1 MSKVKD
7 EIRKEIY
14 DKRRTFFEEK
24 DKAIQEFINNDK
36 EFDAVI
42 RNYRKYLDKNEDM
55 TDAGDNE
62 IIEAEIIAIIARRF
76 QNIIKE
82 QVPYELLFKV
92 EVVLIGE
99 KKDEYKIRIVLDG
112 IFGFISDGTVDAEL
126 KNRLIQ
132 TNAVAILLPYL
143 RSEVSILTAQPDT
156 ESVVL
161 PPLNVNEL
169 FKK

>member
-1 MSKVKD
+1 MDNSCVLKLY
-7 EIRKEIY
+7 RM
-14 DKRRTFFEEK
+14 FFNK
-24 DKAIQEFINNDK
+24 I
-36 EFDAVI
+36 EFDRIGI
-42 RNYRKYLDKNEDM
+42 RNENQPNFELQASVAENEE
-55 TDAGDNE
+55 G
-62 IIEAEIIAIIARRF
+62 
-76 QNIIKE
+76 
-82 QVPYELLFKV
+82 LFKV

-112 IFGFISDGTVDAEL
+112 IFGFISDGTFDAKL